1 MNEYRPVGLFVVEND
16 KGQYIYSD
24 PFIKGG
30 YMIPKTYYKEFRTY
44 AMRYVIGIVVG
55 TLISMFI
62 NKAIPSVAA
71 GLATAIVG
79 EILFRVKF
87 LPKKCTFMPDYKSNS
102 NFLDVITTSSTRSKK
117 LIKGFL
123 LIAIGVL
130 IILNAYS
137 EKFVGAMFYASWV
150 VGILALLA
158 SILFFISFA
167 KDGGNK

>member
-30 YMIPKTYYKEFRTY
+30 YMIPKAYYKEFRTY

-71 GLATAIVG
+71 GLATALVG
-79 EILFRVKF
+79 EVLFRVKF
-87 LPKKCTFMPDYKSNS
+87 LPKKCTFMPDYKSQS
-102 NFLDVITTSSTRSKK
+102 SFLDTLTTSSTRSKK
-117 LIKGFL
+117 LIKGIL

-130 IILNAYS
+130 IILNGYDQNFS
-137 EKFVGAMFYASWV
+137 GVLLYASWV
-150 VGILALLA
+150 VGILAVLA
-158 SILFFISFA
+158 SFLFFISYV